1 MKNRKK
7 RTCELLSLVF
17 VMTAGNIVPAFA
29 ASWQQAGAGWRWQ
42 KDDGS
47 YQAGGWQWLD
57 GNQDGVS
64 ECYYFDANGYMLSDT
79 ITPDGYRVNASGAW
93 VENGTVKTMGTAA
106 DGVSVPEG
114 RWLKGDGANADRWWW
129 QNADGS
135 YPANA
140 WQWLDGNLDG
150 VAECY
155 YFDANGWVITS
166 GQTPDGY
173 QVDSE
178 GKWLENQAVKTKK
191 ANRGSAGPG
200 GNGAGGVTSGM
211 AVSGGG
217 GSSSGG
223 GGSHGGSGISY
234 GGTSSGII
242 TDDSWADY
250 SDDSVSGGANDFKN
264 GNISMMSSSQWS
276 QTKAAIEKFKSKHL
290 TDGMSD
296 FEKEIKIIEWLVENC
311 SYEKGSNW
319 SRSTAYSCI
328 VLGKAQC
335 SGYADAFLQT
345 AKLCG
350 LETRYVYN
358 TAHAWNL
365 IKLDGDWYH
374 VDVTWEDPI
383 GSSNNY
389 GFGNLRNK
397 YINLEDDRIRN
408 VVSHRT
414 WNPSSTGANG
424 TKYGP
429 KVVEKYMN
437 EGIVDTSAGTSF
449 KEDTEKFYA
458 SVAAKEG
465 SLILQ
470 YTSDNDMVNKIVTY
484 LSSRIDRRDDN
495 YTVLL
500 RFGNAFRTTD
510 KGSYNNASA
519 ARKNIVDAVNSR
531 IFAKYGAELQHDK
544 SYQDFYLSL
553 DSASGAEYYCY
564 WSGKLYYNKGYDIQ
578 VPYTIHYVHDGKEI
592 SSQSGTAETG
602 SKVALQIPEGY
613 KFLYDGSEI
622 LKGKGSVGA
631 SSLTLSGREAV
642 EARVSLRDTTVVSYK
657 ITYKDELGRT
667 LDTVTGTGKIGSTI
681 TPEEK
686 NFENYRL
693 SSKIKPYT
701 LIGGALNKNSI
712 VIRYTKLNA
721 DEIAKKEAQK
731 KAEQK
736 KQEQGTKEEEQKK
749 ETIESVKTETQEKE
763 TIETVK
769 TETQEKEITE
779 TAKEKKQEE
788 GRELEK
794 VETKAVEG
802 EKQEAKESA
811 VQKEEV
817 AEKEGEVEK

>member
-7 RTCELLSLVF
+7 RTCELLTLAF

-29 ASWQQAGAGWRWQ
+29 ASWQQDGAGWRWQ

-79 ITPDGYRVNASGAW
+79 TTPDGYQVNASGAW
-93 VENGTVKTMGTAA
+93 VENGSIKTMGAAA

-114 RWLKGDGANADRWWW
+114 RWLQGDGANVDKWWW

-135 YPANA
+135 YPAGV
-140 WQWLDGNLDG
+140 WQWLDGNQDG
-150 VAECY
+150 IAECY
-155 YFDANGWVITS
+155 CFDANGWVITS

-173 QVDSE
+173 QVDAD
-178 GKWLENQAVKTKK
+178 GKWLENQAVKTRK

-200 GNGAGGVTSGM
+200 GTSAGGVTSGK
-211 AVSGGG
+211 AVSGGGGG

-223 GGSHGGSGISY
+223 GGGSH
-234 GGTSSGII
+234 SSSSSSSTI
-242 TDDSWADY
+242 TDDSWSDY

-264 GNISMMSSSQWS
+264 ANISMMSSSQWS
-276 QTKAAIEKFKSKHL
+276 QTKAAIEKFKSEYL
-290 TDGMSD
+290 TDDMSD

-311 SYEKGSNW
+311 SYEKGSGW

-358 TAHAWNL
+358 SNHAWNL

-374 VDVTWEDPI
+374 VDVTWEDPV

-389 GFGNLRNK
+389 GFGNLRNS

-408 VVSHRT
+408 IASHKT
-414 WNPSSTGANG
+414 WSPSSTAAKGI
-424 TKYGP
+424 KYGP

-437 EGIVDTSAGTSF
+437 EGVVDTSAGTSF

-465 SLILQ
+465 SLVLQ
-470 YTSDNDMVNKIVTY
+470 YTNENDAVNKIVDY
-484 LSSRIDRRDDN
+484 LSSRIDRRDN
-495 YTVLL
+495 TYTVLL
-500 RFGNAFRTTD
+500 RFGNAYKTTD
-510 KGSYNNASA
+510 KNGYKNASA
-519 ARKNIVDAVNSR
+519 MKKSIVDAVNSR
-531 IFAKYGAELQHDK
+531 ILTTYDKELQHDK

-553 DSASGAEYYCY
+553 NNGSGKEYYAY
-564 WSGKLYYNKGYDIQ
+564 WSGKFYYNKGYDIQ
-578 VPYTIHYVHDGKEI
+578 LPYTIHYLCDGKEI
-592 SSQSGTAETG
+592 ASQSGKAETG
-602 SKVALQIPEGY
+602 TSVELNIPEGY
-613 KFLYDGSEI
+613 KFLYSGSTI
-622 LKGKGSVGA
+622 LKGSGSVGPT
-631 SSLTLSGREAV
+631 TLRVGGREAI
-642 EARVSLRDTTVVSYK
+642 EANVALSDSTMVSYK

-667 LDTVTGTGKIGSTI
+667 IDTVTGTGRIGSTI

-686 NFENYRL
+686 NFDGYKLASE
-693 SSKIKPYT
+693 IKPFT
-701 LIGGALNKNSI
+701 LKSGSQNSC
-712 VIRYTKLNA
+712 VVRYTKLNA
-721 DEIAKKEAQK
+721 DEIAKKVEQQ

-736 KQEQGTKEEEQKK
+736 KQETETTEAVKKEEQ
-749 ETIESVKTETQEKE
+749 
-763 TIETVK
+763 
-769 TETQEKEITE
+769 
-779 TAKEKKQEE
+779 
-788 GRELEK
+788 
-794 VETKAVEG
+794 ETKAAETEKAEKQETEATETEKA
-802 EKQEAKESA
+802 EKQEAETAEA
-811 VQKEEV
+811 VKNEEKEETETNEAV
-817 AEKEGEVEK
+817 KEEQEQ